1 MRKLKFFAIL
11 LIFASCRNAA
21 SSRTDFP
28 ADSEIPEDLTITL
41 ERTGCYATVNVCPT
55 YKLTV
60 KADGAVVFEGK
71 DVTEVKGEIEDK
83 ISVEKVKR
91 LVAEFRKADYFNL
104 ENSYDYENCPS
115 THTDRPNA
123 NTSIEIEGKQKT
135 IYHYLGC
142 KGKDSEIFPARLSEL
157 ENKIDEIVE
166 TKRWIGE
173 QK

>member
-71 DVTEVKGEIEDK
+71 VVTDVKGEIEDK

-91 LVAEFRKADYFNL
+91 LVA
-104 ENSYDYENCPS
+104 
-115 THTDRPNA
+115 
-123 NTSIEIEGKQKT
+123 
-135 IYHYLGC
+135 
-142 KGKDSEIFPARLSEL
+142 
-157 ENKIDEIVE
+157 
-166 TKRWIGE
+166 
-173 QK
+173 